1 MHSPK
6 VINLLPQLSP
16 AFWFC
21 SVEIAS
27 NGKWLAIGIQ
37 SQIWILSL
45 EWGNNFQI
53 INVEHFATF
62 EGHREPVSNLHFIES
77 GFDTRLISA
86 SHDRTFNVWSVP
98 KLECMYESP
107 LLGHYRYV
115 LFLSKPI
122 LNPTYLS
129 SFHFQS
135 YVQLPLSWSK
145 VESDPCFGKLWRK
158 TILFWT
164 QWYSR
169 SMFCHQSG
177 WNDHEPSS
185 KQ

>member
-115 LFLSKPI
+115 SFSSYPTI
-122 LNPTYLS
+122 LDSTYLS
-129 SFHFQS
+129 TFQS
-135 YVQLPLSWSK
+135 YVKLPLWRSK
-145 VESDPCFGKLWRK
+145 VKSNPSFGKLRRK
-158 TILFWT
+158 TVLFWNLEHC
-164 QWYSR
+164 R

-177 WNDHEPSS
+177 WNDHEPSP
-185 KQ
+185 Q